1 MNAKERVLAAL
12 SHQETDCIPFSLGFG
27 VNAPVRQQLAP
38 LLDLPDEKA
47 VEAYLNSQSDL
58 VWVAPP
64 YIGPP
69 ERNRQNEDGSSID
82 IWGIRRKRVSYGAGY
97 YEEIDRYPLEEAEE
111 AGDLEGYVFPDPDWF
126 DYAALPGII
135 REAQASRPRAVVLG
149 NANIFEIAWYMRRL
163 DNMMMDLLI
172 NPELAD
178 ALLERVAQFY
188 YVFMQRCLEA
198 ADGGIDLIFTAD
210 DIGQQQGL
218 LMSLD
223 TWREHIKPHHQ
234 RLNRMVHSWNTRV
247 IYHTDGAIMAAVDD
261 LIDMGIDVLE
271 ALQFDADGMD
281 PVLLKE
287 KYGDRLC
294 FHGGISVQSTLP
306 FGTPDDVRREVAQRI
321 AVLGAG
327 GGYILAPSHAIQAGT
342 PPENVLAF
350 FQAAGRPLRRSG
362 QDAG

>member
-1 MNAKERVLAAL
+1 M
-12 SHQETDCIPFSLGFG
+12 
-27 VNAPVRQQLAP
+27 
-38 LLDLPDEKA
+38 
-47 VEAYLNSQSDL
+47 
-58 VWVAPP
+58 
-64 YIGPP
+64 
-69 ERNRQNEDGSSID
+69 
-82 IWGIRRKRVSYGAGY
+82 
-97 YEEIDRYPLEEAEE
+97 
-111 AGDLEGYVFPDPDWF
+111 
-126 DYAALPGII
+126 
-135 REAQASRPRAVVLG
+135 
-149 NANIFEIAWYMRRL
+149 
-163 DNMMMDLLI
+163 
-172 NPELAD
+172 
-178 ALLERVAQFY
+178 AQFY

-342 PPENVLAF
+342 LPENVLAF